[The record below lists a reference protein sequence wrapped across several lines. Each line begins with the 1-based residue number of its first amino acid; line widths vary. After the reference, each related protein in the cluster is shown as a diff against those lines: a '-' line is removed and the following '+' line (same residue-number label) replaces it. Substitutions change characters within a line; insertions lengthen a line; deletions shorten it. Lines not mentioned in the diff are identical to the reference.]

1 MTKEA
6 IDRARNPWFR
16 LAGRVLLQ
24 ALADYLD
31 AYARGWITLENG
43 RASVNPIPIRA
54 LPRKYTWGGYI
65 LRSKIPSECQS
76 LIDFWYGHTAEQWFD
91 CMNIDVS
98 LTTLRHNPR
107 SLMTNYQRIVR
118 VLDE

>member
-1 MTKEA
+1 MTKDA

-31 AYARGWITLENG
+31 AYARGWIVVEDG
-43 RASVNPIPIRA
+43 RATVNPIPIRA
-54 LPRKYTWGGYI
+54 LPPRHRWGGY
-65 LRSKIPSECQS
+65 LPAYIPLECQE
-76 LIDFWYGHTAEQWFD
+76 LVDFWYGNTVEQWFD
-91 CMNIDVS
+91 FMNIEVS
-98 LTTLRHNPR
+98 LTTLRNNPR
-107 SLMTNYQRIVR
+107 ALMTNYQRIVR